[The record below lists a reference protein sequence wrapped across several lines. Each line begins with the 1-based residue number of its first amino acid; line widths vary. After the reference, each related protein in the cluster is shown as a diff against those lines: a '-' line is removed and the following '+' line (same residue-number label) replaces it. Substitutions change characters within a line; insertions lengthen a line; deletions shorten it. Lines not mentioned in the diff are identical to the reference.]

1 MSYKT
6 VEVELENGRVRPS
19 GSETLPAKARALLTL
34 LDSVTLTPAVQTCG
48 ELAERWS
55 QLERLASDEA
65 NAFADDIE
73 HARTTL
79 PPLKPAWD

>member
-6 VEVELENGRVRPS
+6 LEVELENGRVHPRDA
-19 GSETLPAKARALLTL
+19 ETLPASGHALLTL
-34 LDSVTLTPAVQTCG
+34 LDSAAPLTARSCG
-48 ELAERWS
+48 ELAELWS
-55 QLERLASDEA
+55 GLEKLPLDEA

-73 HARTTL
+73 QARAKL

>member
-6 VEVELENGRVRPS
+6 LEVELENGRVRPC
-19 GSETLPAKARALLTL
+19 GSETLPATAHALLTL
-34 LDSVTLTPAVQTCG
+34 LDSGTSRTAQTCG

-55 QLERLASDEA
+55 GLEKLPSDEA

-73 HARTTL
+73 KGRANL
-79 PPLKPAWD
+79 PPLKSSWS

>member
-6 VEVELENGRVRPS
+6 VEVELENGHVRPS

-34 LDSVTLTPAVQTCG
+34 LDYAPPAPAETCR

-55 QLERLASDEA
+55 ALAKLPLEEA
-65 NAFADDIE
+65 GAFADEIE
-73 HARTTL
+73 QSRASL
-79 PPLKPAWD
+79 PVPKSAWD